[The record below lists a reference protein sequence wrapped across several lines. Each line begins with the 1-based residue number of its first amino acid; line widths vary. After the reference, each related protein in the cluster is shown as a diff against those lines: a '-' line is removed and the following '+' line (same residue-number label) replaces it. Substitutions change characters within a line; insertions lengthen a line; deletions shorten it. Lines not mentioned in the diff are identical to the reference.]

1 MLCKEPHVVW
11 GKEMKSGS
19 SSLSTNLRHLQ
30 WWTVTGSRILRVVSP
45 SWCTHAYYR
54 QRCSHKVLSFKNSKT
69 IKIRNWNGILT
80 WCEYFN
86 AKKNAHFWILIFNS
100 ESCLNLRESDYTVG
114 MIPLIIISGTGRYD
128 HTPVLFFRLAGL
140 VQMIWAAGFWP
151 DEPSVAA
158 ASDCW

>member
-1 MLCKEPHVVW
+1 MWFGAKKWKADLPVW
-11 GKEMKSGS
+11 AQTWGTCSDGQ
-19 SSLSTNLRHLQ
+19 SLDRGYYVLFHLHD
-30 WWTVTGSRILRVVSP
+30 VH
-45 SWCTHAYYR
+45 THITRR

-100 ESCLNLRESDYTVG
+100 ESCLNLRESDYTVS

-151 DEPSVAA
+151 DKPSVAA